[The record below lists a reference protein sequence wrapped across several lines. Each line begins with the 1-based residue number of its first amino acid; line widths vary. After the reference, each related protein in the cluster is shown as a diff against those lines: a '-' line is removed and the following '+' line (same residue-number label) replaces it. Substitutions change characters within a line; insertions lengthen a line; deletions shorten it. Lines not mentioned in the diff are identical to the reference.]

1 MNTLSFNPNLTTGN
15 TMSAGNLDIHIPR
28 ISSKTTADYV
38 AYVLSELGVGIV
50 DYVDIVIT
58 KDPQTRSKL
67 FHSAFVRLTVWG
79 PNTSITSYFNTHKN
93 YKLYLGQ
100 YSQEPA
106 EIFWLLLPNI
116 NPLPRTKVN
125 IHQLAASTEK
135 LFDNTEQLTAIIGTQ
150 NQEMTAL
157 KLRVDMLED
166 MVKALSAPDKKYNR
180 QSDVPLKRESF
191 KEEKVIPITR
201 QETIK
206 MKVDDDNAT
215 QSWFNDKNGNPAI
228 LIPFTAEEEA
238 NYMDTV
244 RCLDPIVR
252 PVLGGGLVRAKTISE
267 ADVDKNDP
275 LILIPFTPEEEA
287 NYMDTVRCLDPI
299 VRPVLGGGLVR
310 AKTISEADVPYKP
323 IEPEINIETMVHTDE
338 NLFALAQ
345 KMDAADRLAVS
356 TNAYPSLLQNRA
368 RGGFEAFVKR
378 LRASE
383 KALAEGAT
391 YHQLLAME
399 FGERVLMQP
408 SDFKSELDAQKKPT
422 FTPLPRFETSM
433 PYDGKKLLPRFETSM
448 PYDGKKPTFTPLPRF
463 ETSMPYDDDEEQ
475 LPPPPP
481 RLTRMTSS
489 YVSASAPLKREVTIV
504 AHDNLPHLG

>member
-267 ADVDKNDP
+267 ADV
-275 LILIPFTPEEEA
+275 
-287 NYMDTVRCLDPI
+287 
-299 VRPVLGGGLVR
+299 
-310 AKTISEADVPYKP
+310 PYKP

>member
-1 MNTLSFNPNLTTGN
+1 
-15 TMSAGNLDIHIPR
+15 MSAGNLDIHIPR

-267 ADVDKNDP
+267 ADV
-275 LILIPFTPEEEA
+275 
-287 NYMDTVRCLDPI
+287 
-299 VRPVLGGGLVR
+299 
-310 AKTISEADVPYKP
+310 PYKP

-399 FGERVLMQP
+399 FGERVLMQT